1 MRRRCLRMEG
11 TAEIAA
17 RLGVSRQTVWG
28 YRSSRTKRGD
38 AKLREALEA
47 EGVRLPKPKEVKK
60 LSGEEVK
67 GGLNRLTSQPLNRR
81 KGGAR

>member
-47 EGVRLPKPKEVKK
+47 EGVRLPKPREARKDEV
-60 LSGEEVK
+60 
-67 GGLNRLTSQPLNRR
+67 RR
-81 KGGAR
+81 TKDEGRGGAR

>member
-47 EGVRLPKPKEVKK
+47 EGVRLPKPREARRHEGRGTKE
-60 LSGEEVK
+60 E
-67 GGLNRLTSQPLNRR
+67 
-81 KGGAR
+81 GGAR